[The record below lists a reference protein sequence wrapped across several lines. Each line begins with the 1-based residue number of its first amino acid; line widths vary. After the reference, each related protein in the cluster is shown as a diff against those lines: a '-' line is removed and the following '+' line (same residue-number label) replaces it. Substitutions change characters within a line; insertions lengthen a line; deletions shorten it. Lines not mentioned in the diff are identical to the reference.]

1 MSPENPERY
10 PFKKVGAAREASREM
25 LRSLE
30 RPEAAQGEGK
40 APRRPPAAF
49 LQREVEEAP
58 EDRLRD
64 DAQISRWLHAH
75 AESGASSRTVTEEMI
90 ERARRHPSRR
100 SFERI
105 RSVLLEVGRRRGGG
119 KRLRELVTQEVVD
132 ELIGK
137 EG

>member
-1 MSPENPERY
+1 M
-10 PFKKVGAAREASREM
+10 
-25 LRSLE
+25 E
-30 RPEAAQGEGK
+30 RPDAAHGEGK
-40 APRRPPAAF
+40 APRHPPAAF
-49 LQREVEEAP
+49 LRREIEEAP

-75 AESGASSRTVTEEMI
+75 AESGASSRAVTEAMI

-119 KRLRELVTQEVVD
+119 KKLRELITQDLVD
-132 ELIGK
+132 ELVEK